1 MGSVTCRKTCRV
13 EMNSDDPYLDV
24 LQNLE
29 SIVVATYRE
38 NAEMTDYA
46 PMRVYEALIEKY
58 SAEKLN
64 RPAKSHDLSLLE
76 KVLYQRVYGMCE
88 WRMGRDGELK
98 EQLGT
103 ENISAIDL
111 EVMIIC
117 LKKLLKSLN
126 KWTKRNG
133 RRGYIDFI
141 SQFC

>member
-1 MGSVTCRKTCRV
+1 
-13 EMNSDDPYLDV
+13 MNSDDPYLDV

-29 SIVVATYRE
+29 STVVGTYRE
-38 NAEMTDYA
+38 NSEMTDYA

-58 SAEKLN
+58 SAEKMH
-64 RPAKSHDLSLLE
+64 RPAKPHDLSLLE
-76 KVLYQRVYGMCE
+76 KVLYERVHGMCE

-103 ENISAIDL
+103 ENTPAIDL

-117 LKKLLKSLN
+117 LKKLSKSLN